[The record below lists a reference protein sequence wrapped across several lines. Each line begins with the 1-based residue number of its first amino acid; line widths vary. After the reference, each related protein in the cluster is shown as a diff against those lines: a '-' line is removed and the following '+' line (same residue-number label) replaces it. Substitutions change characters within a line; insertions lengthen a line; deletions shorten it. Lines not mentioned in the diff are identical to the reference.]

1 MSNETPTIPA
11 EPRERV
17 GSRYAQRLRKAGRL
31 PAVVYGHKQDP
42 VAISVDAKETLR
54 MLEHGSR
61 VFELAIGDGA
71 TETVL
76 VKDLQFGYLGDN
88 VVHIDF
94 ARVDLNEEVTVNVH
108 LKFVGTP
115 EEAKKAGA
123 VVQTDHT
130 EIPVTT
136 TVARIPDEI
145 RVDLSAMQGTTL
157 TAGEIPLPTGCVLAE
172 DASISIISISFVAEE
187 AEGEAAEVGGEG
199 EEPERI
205 GGADG
210 KD

>member
-17 GSRYAQRLRKAGRL
+17 GSRYAQRLRKSGRL

-42 VAISVDAKETLR
+42 VAISVDAKATLQ

-61 VFELAIGDGA
+61 VFTLDVTGGE

-94 ARVDLNEEVTVNVH
+94 ARVDLNEEVTVNVP

-115 EEAKKAGA
+115 PEAKKSGS
-123 VVQTDHT
+123 VVQTDAT

-136 TVARIPDEI
+136 TVSRIPEEI
-145 RVDLSAMQGTTL
+145 RIELDEMEGTTL
-157 TAGEIPLPTGCVLAE
+157 TAGEIELPAGCTLAE
-172 DASISIISISFVAEE
+172 DGSIPIISISFVAAE
-187 AEGEAAEVGGEG
+187 AEGEEVEVGGDEA
-199 EEPERI
+199 PERI
-205 GGADG
+205 GGED
-210 KD
+210 